1 MLETQPVAS
10 VPAET
15 REPRVFDLRY
25 LPWGSLLIMALLVFI
40 ALGAPLLTSYSPI
53 EQALPD
59 KLLPPA
65 WDEGGRAEHLLGT
78 DMFGR
83 DMWHACVTAQRSLLV
98 IALSCLRVAG
108 GTAHRLRPLHWW
120 PGRYRIMRIVDAAL
134 AFPTVLFA
142 LLLAV
147 TMGQGLRTLMIA
159 IGLLLWARFARVMR
173 GEVLAV
179 RTRDF
184 VALARVRGCSH
195 WRIMLVH
202 ILPNV
207 MNTFMVLLTL
217 HVGVVVLAEASLSF
231 LCAGIPPPTPS
242 WGQMVAEG
250 RGKIASAWWLSLL
263 PGLAITLVVLAFN
276 LFGDWLRDR
285 LDPKLR
291 QLMAQPQG

>member
-1 MLETQPVAS
+1 MLETQSVAS
-10 VPAET
+10 IPAET

-25 LPWGSLLIMALLVFI
+25 LPWGSLLIIALLVFV

-65 WDEGGRAEHLLGT
+65 WEKGESRAPAGYGHVRTRHAGT
-78 DMFGR
+78 PVLRRQSEPPGHR
-83 DMWHACVTAQRSLLV
+83 LISACRWWCGA
-98 IALSCLRVAG
+98 
-108 GTAHRLRPLHWW
+108 AHRSPVRLYWRS
-120 PGRYRIMRIVDAAL
+120 GRYRADAHCRRGAGLPNRLVRLTPSGDYGARPAHADDCHRAL
-134 AFPTVLFA
+134 V
-142 LLLAV
+142 V
-147 TMGQGLRTLMIA
+147 V
-159 IGLLLWARFARVMR
+159 RFARVMR

-184 VALARVRGCSH
+184 VALARGAGVFALAHHAGPHSAERHEHFYGLADAARRRRGIS
-195 WRIMLVH
+195 RS
-202 ILPNV
+202 
-207 MNTFMVLLTL
+207 
-217 HVGVVVLAEASLSF
+217 LAQFPRRWHSASYS
-231 LCAGIPPPTPS
+231 S

-291 QLMAQPQG
+291 QL